1 MERWQGA
8 ALDYLPRWIE
18 HQMRLGG
25 QPGVTIAAAFKG
37 RLVLDVALGK
47 ADAVRGT
54 DLTPRHRF
62 RVASHS
68 KTFTAAGIMTLRERG
83 RLSLDD
89 AAGKY
94 VSGLHPAVA
103 KATISQLLSHTAGL
117 IRDGGDSGQWQD
129 RRPFADETQLR
140 RDLATAPAIEANTR
154 FKYSN
159 HGFGLL
165 GLIIEALTGERYKRW
180 IAKTILAPAGL
191 EHTYPDMPLPRGVPI
206 ARGHTGRLP
215 VTPRL
220 VIPGLNP
227 TNALAPATGFIS
239 TAGDLARFFS
249 SLDPGASRSL
259 LSKASRREMT
269 RPQWRNPNSAIER
282 YYGLGTM
289 SGTTADWDW
298 FGHAGGF
305 QGFLTR
311 TAHLPEIG
319 LTLSILTN
327 GADGPSWPWLDGAFH
342 ILRKFHQTGAPSG
355 RARNWTGRW
364 WTLWGATDLVP
375 MGNKVIVADPSLG
388 NPFMD
393 CGEIT
398 VARAG
403 EGRITLVQGYASY
416 GEKAKRQPAT
426 GRAREI
432 WLGGVKL
439 VPEAPLAD
447 EMKARYAPSSGRRR

>member
-8 ALDYLPRWIE
+8 ALDYLPRWVE
-18 HQMRLGG
+18 HQMRLSG
-25 QPGVTIAAAFKG
+25 QPGVAIAAAFKG
-37 RLVLDVALGK
+37 RPVLDIALGK

-54 DLTPRHRF
+54 DLTPHHRF

-83 RLSLDD
+83 QLMLDD

-94 VSGLHPAVA
+94 VGGLHPAVA
-103 KATISQLLSHTAGL
+103 KATVSQLLSHTAGL
-117 IRDGGDSGQWQD
+117 IRDGEDSGQWQD
-129 RRPFADETQLR
+129 RRPFADEKQLR
-140 RDLATAPAIEANTR
+140 RELAAAPLIEANTR

-165 GLIIEALTGERYKRW
+165 GLIIEAITGERYNRW
-180 IAKTILAPAGL
+180 IAKTIVAPAGL
-191 EHTYPDMPLPRGVPI
+191 EQTYPDMPVPRAALM

-215 VTPRL
+215 VAPRL

-227 TNALAPATGFIS
+227 TNALAAATGFIS
-239 TAGDLARFFS
+239 TAGDLTRFFS
-249 SLDPGASRSL
+249 SLDPAASHSL
-259 LSKASRREMT
+259 LSKASRREIT
-269 RPQWRNPNSAIER
+269 RRQWRNPNSAIER

-289 SGTTADWDW
+289 SGTTAGWEW

-311 TAHLPEIG
+311 TAHVPEIG

-327 GADGPSWPWLDGAFH
+327 AADGPSWPWLDGAFH
-342 ILRKFHQTGAPSG
+342 ILRMFRHHGAPAG
-355 RARNWTGRW
+355 PAKNWTGRW
-364 WTLWGATDLVP
+364 WTLWGAADLVP
-375 MGNKVIVADPSLG
+375 MGSKVIVADPSLG

-398 VARAG
+398 IARAG

-416 GEKAKRQPAT
+416 GEKAKRLPAT

-432 WLGGVKL
+432 WLGGNKL
-439 VPEAPLAD
+439 VPEARLAE
-447 EMKARYAPSSGRRR
+447 EMKARYAPPSGRRR